1 MTRHLLNRRILYMYP
16 LLDIC
21 THQLIKEGKSM
32 TVEKSVV
39 FKAEGEHFTDQKGN
53 TIVGSGSGGTTK
65 YFRIPAMCTT
75 SKGTIVV
82 FADARHNT
90 ASDQSFIDTAV
101 ARSIDGG
108 KTWSKKIAIYNDRVN
123 SKLSRVM
130 DPTCIVANIQGS
142 ETIFVMVG
150 KWNNNDKTW
159 GAYRDKAPDTD
170 WDLVL
175 YKSTDDGVTFS
186 KVETNIHDIVTK
198 NGTISAMLG
207 GVGSGIQLND
217 GKLVFPVQMV
227 RTKNITT
234 VLNTSFIY
242 STDGITWSLPS
253 GYCEGFGSEN
263 NIIEFNASLVNNIRN
278 SGLRRSFETK
288 DFGKTW
294 AEFPPMDKKV
304 DNRNHGVQ
312 GSTITIPSG
321 NKLVAAHS
329 SAQNKNNDYTR
340 SDISLYVHNLYSGEV
355 KLIDDFY
362 PRVGNASGAGYSCL
376 SYRKNTDKETLYVVY
391 EANGSIEFQDLS
403 RHLPVIKSYN

>member
-1 MTRHLLNRRILYMYP
+1 
-16 LLDIC
+16 
-21 THQLIKEGKSM
+21 M
-32 TVEKSVV
+32 TVEKSIV
-39 FKAEGEHFTDQKGN
+39 FKAENEKFTDQKGN
-53 TIVGSGSGGTTK
+53 TIVGTGLNETTK

-90 ASDQSFIDTAV
+90 ANDQSFIDTAV
-101 ARSIDGG
+101 ARSTDGG

-130 DPTCIVANIQGS
+130 DPTCIVANIQGN
-142 ETIFVMVG
+142 ETILVMAG
-150 KWNNNDKTW
+150 KWNNNNNSW
-159 GAYRDKAPDTD
+159 GSYRDNAPDAD

-175 YKSTDDGVTFS
+175 YKSIDDGMTFS
-186 KVETNIHDIVTK
+186 KVETNIHEMVTK
-198 NGTISAMLG
+198 NGTIAAMLG

-217 GKLVFPVQMV
+217 GKLIFPVQIV
-227 RTKNITT
+227 RTKNTET

-242 STDGITWSLPS
+242 SDDGTTWSLPS

-263 NIIEFNASLVNNIRN
+263 NIIEFNGSLVNNIRN

-294 AEFPPMDKKV
+294 AAFTPMDQKV
-304 DNRNHGVQ
+304 DNRNYGVQ
-312 GSTITIPSG
+312 GSTITIPAG
-321 NKLVAAHS
+321 DKIVVAHS

-340 SDISLYVHNLYSGEV
+340 SDISLYAHNLYSGTV

-362 PRVGNASGAGYSCL
+362 PKVGDASGAGYSCL
-376 SYRKNTDKETLYVVY
+376 SYRKNADKEMLYVVY
-391 EANGSIEFQDLS
+391 EANGSIEFQNLS
-403 RHLPVIKSYN
+403 HNLSALKEFI